1 MNRLLRIL
9 PLILGLSGYVTAS
22 DQPVA
27 QPVAATLRPETK
39 VTGEGVFFEQ
49 CVTEGLSERIR
60 LCDAPVFG
68 QRLLLPRARIVTLL
82 GEQQSGWILGGSDQV
97 AVSRAARSLEEAEL
111 KAMLTAELQKSH
123 VRHRGELEVRCL
135 RAWTPIQVPAEVLTL
150 KVVELPLAGITAS
163 FIVRFELRTER
174 EVVGQWQMP
183 LQAQIWN
190 EVWVARSLLARGEL
204 LRDADLGKERRD
216 VLTMREAVGASAE
229 LPDGIELAS
238 SLPQGVI
245 LMASHLRLRPLVR
258 RGQVVEA
265 VLQDG
270 GLAVSL
276 KVEAL
281 EQGAAGQVIRVR
293 NLQSKREFRG
303 KVANEETVHAIL

>member
-9 PLILGLSGYVTAS
+9 PLIFGLSGRVAAS
-22 DQPVA
+22 DQPAA

-39 VTGEGVFFEQ
+39 VTGEGVFLEQ
-49 CVTEGLSERIR
+49 LVMEGLSERIR
-60 LCDAPVFG
+60 LCDAPAFG
-68 QRLLLPRARIVTLL
+68 QRLLLPRARITTLL
-82 GEQQSGWILGGSDQV
+82 GEKQSGWVLSGSDQV
-97 AVSRAARSLEEAEL
+97 SISRAARPLEEAEL

-123 VRHRGELEVRCL
+123 VRHRGELEIRCL
-135 RAWTPIQVPAEVLTL
+135 RAWAPIAVPTEALTL

-163 FIVRFELRTER
+163 FIVRFELRSER

-190 EVWVARSLLARGEL
+190 EVWVARSLVARGEL

-216 VLTMREAVGASAE
+216 VLTMREAVGATAE

-238 SLPQGVI
+238 SLPQGTI